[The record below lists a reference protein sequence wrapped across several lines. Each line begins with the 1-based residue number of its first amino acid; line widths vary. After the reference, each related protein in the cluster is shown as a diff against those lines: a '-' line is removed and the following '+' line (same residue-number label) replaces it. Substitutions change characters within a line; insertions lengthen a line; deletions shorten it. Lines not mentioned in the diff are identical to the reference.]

1 MPRKI
6 LSLTLILSLLLS
18 VLALGIQAVPAIAA
32 AEIELDPVNGN
43 VGDQVEVSFTNW
55 DTESEVTCNL
65 FFGTIKVLSGITNDS
80 TKHFTV
86 PKSGAGDY
94 KVTLRSGSA
103 TILSTTTFK
112 IEPKITLNPKTAQVG
127 DKITISGTGFQ
138 ANKSA
143 TVYFNNVEI
152 TDYEVDA
159 YGSFSTP
166 FIVPEVV
173 FGPNN
178 FTVRD
183 ANNSADGTL
192 SIIPEVIASST
203 TLAVG
208 EKITLSGTGF
218 SGASKISIY
227 MDEENTNA
235 ATSTNSSGTFSEK
248 QITIPVISAGTHV
261 LTVKDAGNHSAS
273 ITINT
278 SQSITLNPR
287 SGPADTEITI
297 TGGGFTPNKNVSIK
311 YKGIDITTTP
321 GSISSDSNG
330 SFTAVVKAPGYAS
343 GTYSIIVTQGTLI
356 ADASFTQTSTVNVD
370 RSAGPIGSTV
380 TASGS
385 GFSAN
390 AKITIKYDGTDLL
403 TSNADNGGVFSASFK
418 IPAGQS
424 GQHKIVITDNINS
437 FPFIFTTTPAALLD
451 ASNGNIGSDINV
463 SGNAFAPGSTI
474 KIKFD
479 SIDSASTAADSSG
492 AFSTGMKIP
501 VGKGGPHNITISDG
515 NTSTTLVFNIE
526 TNPPPAPALT
536 LPAIAEKSDPLTK
549 FQWNSVTDPSGPVIY
564 TMQIARDASFITL
577 FFEKS
582 GLTTN
587 NYSLAEAQKL
597 KNSEADKPYFWRV
610 KAIDAASNE
619 SAWSST
625 RYFSVGT
632 SLPGW
637 IWIVVFV
644 VGGLLLITAGFY
656 VGKKW
661 SGGFEVPGFIQKI
674 PEFFRRF
681 RRR

>member
-18 VLALGIQAVPAIAA
+18 VLALGIQAVPVIAA
-32 AEIELDPVNGN
+32 VEMELDPVNGN
-43 VGDQVEVSFTNW
+43 VGEQVEVSFTNW
-55 DTESEVTCNL
+55 DPESDISYNL
-65 FFGTIKVLSGITNDS
+65 FFGTIKVLSGITDNS
-80 TKHFTV
+80 KNHFTV

-103 TILSTTTFK
+103 TILSTATFK

-143 TVYFNNVEI
+143 TVYFNNAEI

-166 FIVPEVV
+166 FTVPEVA
-173 FGPNN
+173 FGPNS

-192 SIIPEVIASST
+192 SIIPKIVPSST
-203 TLAVG
+203 TTAVG
-208 EKITLSGTGF
+208 DKITLSGTGF
-218 SGASKISIY
+218 SGSSKVSIY
-227 MDEENTNA
+227 LDDANTNTTA
-235 ATSTNSSGTFSEK
+235 ATNPVGTFTEK
-248 QITIPVISAGTHV
+248 QLAIPVISAGTHV
-261 LTVKDAGNHSAS
+261 LTVKDASDHSAS
-273 ITINT
+273 ITLNT

-287 SGPADTEITI
+287 SGPGGTEITI
-297 TGGGFTPNKNVSIK
+297 TGGGFTPNKTVSIK
-311 YKGIDITTTP
+311 YKGIDIATTP
-321 GSISSDSNG
+321 ASISSDSNG

-343 GTYSIIVTQGTLI
+343 GAYSIIVTQGTLI
-356 ADASFTQTSTVNVD
+356 ADASFTQTSTANVD
-370 RSAGPIGSTV
+370 RTSGPIGSTV

-385 GFSAN
+385 GFNAN

-403 TSNADNGGVFSASFK
+403 TSNADTGGLFSASFK
-418 IPAGQS
+418 IPAGQP
-424 GQHKIVITDNINS
+424 GQHKIVITDSINS
-437 FPFIFTTTPAALLD
+437 FPSIFTATPAASLD
-451 ASNGNIGSDINV
+451 TATGNTGSDINV
-463 SGNAFAPGSTI
+463 SGNAFTPGSTI

-492 AFSTGMKIP
+492 AFSTGIKIP

-515 NTSTTLVFNIE
+515 TTSTTLVFNIE
-526 TNPPPAPALT
+526 TNPPPAPVLT
-536 LPAIAEKSDPLTK
+536 LPAVGEKSDPLTQFK
-549 FQWNSVTDPSGPVIY
+549 WNSVTDPSGPVTY
-564 TMQIARDASFITL
+564 TLQIARDASFITL

-587 NYSLAEAQKL
+587 NYSLAEPQRL
-597 KNSEADKPYFWRV
+597 KNSEAGKPYYWRV

-619 SAWSST
+619 SAWSLT

-637 IWIVVFV
+637 IWIVIFV

-661 SGGFEVPGFIQKI
+661 SGGFEIPGFVRQI
-674 PEFFRRF
+674 PDFFRRF
-681 RRR
+681 KRR